1 MFCTSV
7 TLSVFLPEQLRQT
20 EQDGSRHHQQTDNHC
35 RRNRE
40 VNAGLNDGRVG
51 DACELLRRD
60 VGFVNGERDFLVGSG
75 IAVQRADFADQIAA
89 RNEIISAYN
98 AVFIGNQLSNER
110 PLVVIQTEANAGKR
124 FAAVIRFLELVMVR
138 DVDQRNRLVV
148 LPVVADV
155 EDKRRSTCPDELS
168 DAPDRTLLSCR
179 KAAG

>member
-7 TLSVFLPEQLRQT
+7 SLSVFLFEQLHQT

-75 IAVQRADFADQIAA
+75 VAVQRAGFADQVTA
-89 RNEIISAYN
+89 RNEVVGAYN

-110 PLVVIQTEANAGKR
+110 LLVVVQTETNAGKR

>member
-7 TLSVFLPEQLRQT
+7 SLSVFLFEQPHQT
-20 EQDGSRHHQQTDNHC
+20 EQDGSRHHQQTDDHR

-40 VNAGLNDGRVG
+40 VNAGLNDGCVG

-60 VGFVNGERDFLVGSG
+60 VGFVDGERDCLVGPG
-75 IAVQRADFADQIAA
+75 IAVQRAGFADQIAA

-168 DAPDRTLLSCR
+168 DAPDRTLRSCR

>member
-1 MFCTSV
+1 MFRTSV
-7 TLSVFLPEQLRQT
+7 TLSVFLLEQPHQT

-60 VGFVNGERDFLVGSG
+60 IGFVNGERDCFVGSG
-75 IAVQRADFADQIAA
+75 IAVQRAGFANQVIA

-98 AVFIGNQLSNER
+98 AVFVRNQLADKR
-110 PLVVIQTEANAGKR
+110 PLVVVQTETNTGKR

-148 LPVVADV
+148 FSVITDV
-155 EDKRRSTCPDELS
+155 EGIVVHQVR
-168 DAPDRTLLSCR
+168 A
-179 KAAG
+179 

>member
-7 TLSVFLPEQLRQT
+7 SLSVFLLEQPHQT
-20 EQDGSRHHQQTDNHC
+20 EQDGSRHHQQTENHC

-40 VNAGLNDGRVG
+40 VNAGLDDGRVD
-51 DACELLRRD
+51 DAHELLRQD
-60 VGFVNGERDFLVGSG
+60 VGFVNGERDCLVGPG
-75 IAVQRADFADQIAA
+75 IAVQRTDFANQVTA